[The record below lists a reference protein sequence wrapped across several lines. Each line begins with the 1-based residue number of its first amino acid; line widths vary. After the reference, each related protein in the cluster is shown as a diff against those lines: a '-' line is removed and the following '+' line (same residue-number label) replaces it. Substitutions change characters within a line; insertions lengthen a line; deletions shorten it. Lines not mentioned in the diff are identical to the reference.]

1 MVLAQ
6 FQGSCDRSKISI
18 LSNILWRNYDKFM
31 RDKTDTLTE
40 GPSLASC
47 AADMERSSNKLFCC
61 RWVRHK
67 VPLAQREELYHI
79 LRMTGPLLLSRIL
92 HYLLPFVVTMFCGRL
107 GNEVMAGYGLASA
120 TINVTTAATGY
131 GLGLACDTL
140 VSQTFGGKNLLRVGV
155 ILQRGIIILL
165 IFCLPCWGLL
175 INAQAVLLCLGQDPE
190 VARIAQLYITGFLPA
205 VPAMFLH
212 HLQVSY
218 LQNQGIILP
227 QMYTA
232 AMANIANVV
241 TNYICLYWLDLGVS
255 GSAAANS
262 LCQIYI
268 CTFLFAYIWWKKL
281 HVTTWGGWSL
291 ESLQEWGSYMKLAIP
306 STLMKCFE
314 WWVYE
319 CGGFFAGML
328 SEDELAAQHAVIM
341 VAFITYMF
349 PVGVQAA
356 ACARVGNALGAGD
369 TARAILTCKMSLALA
384 GQSYMFFCIVVYVH
398 YFMVSVHF
406 EEFTAPLFLTRSC
419 SFAVVEG
426 LVLGSTK
433 TVIGLIFTSDEK
445 IIGLVSHLM
454 NAYCFLQFF
463 DGLVCVCTGIFLGT
477 GKQKIPAVANFIGYY
492 GIGLSLGVTLMFV
505 AKLRILG
512 FWLGLLICV
521 ILQSTF
527 YIIVIFK
534 LNWERMT
541 VEAVERA
548 QKNTHMTVLSTAA
561 LSEGTADQTPS
572 NGSVSNEE
580 CLSPKSADGFM
591 SVSTE
596 DHNGETQGG
605 NEAQQLKS
613 GRLSTTQLI
622 LRRGLTMFAAVALL
636 AVGASVHFLAP
647 WQETLPSEANF
658 TSDWINTTH
667 TPNQIFSTS
676 MVPNEESD

>member
-1 MVLAQ
+1 
-6 FQGSCDRSKISI
+6 
-18 LSNILWRNYDKFM
+18 
-31 RDKTDTLTE
+31 
-40 GPSLASC
+40 
-47 AADMERSSNKLFCC
+47 MERPGNKLFCC
-61 RWVRHK
+61 EWVHSR
-67 VPLAQREELYHI
+67 VPQAHREELYQI
-79 LRMTGPLLLSRIL
+79 LRMTGPLLFSRIL
-92 HYLLPFVVTMFCGRL
+92 NYLLPFVVTMFCGRL

-120 TINVTTAATGY
+120 AINVTTVATGY

-165 IFCLPCWGLL
+165 LFCLPCWGLL
-175 INAQAVLLCLGQDPE
+175 INAEAILLCMGQDPA
-190 VARIAQLYITGFLPA
+190 VTRIAQLYITGFLPA

-227 QMYTA
+227 QMYA
-232 AMANIANVV
+232 AAVANIANVA
-241 TNYICLYWLDLGVS
+241 TNYIFLYWLDLGVG
-255 GSAAANS
+255 GSAAANTLS
-262 LCQIYI
+262 QIYI
-268 CTFLFAYIWWKKL
+268 CTLLFAYIWWKKL
-281 HVTTWGGWSL
+281 HVTTWGGWSV

-319 CGGFFAGML
+319 FGGFFAGML

-349 PVGVQAA
+349 PLGIQAA

-369 TARAILTCKMSLALA
+369 TARAILTTKL
-384 GQSYMFFCIVVYVH
+384 
-398 YFMVSVHF
+398 
-406 EEFTAPLFLTRSC
+406 
-419 SFAVVEG
+419 SFAVAGTFAVIEG
-426 LVLGSTK
+426 LILGSSK
-433 TVIGLIFTSDEK
+433 TVIGYMFTSDEK
-445 IIGLVSHLM
+445 IVGLVSHLM

-492 GIGLSLGVTLMFV
+492 CIGLSLSVTLMFV
-505 AKLRILG
+505 AKLRVLG

-541 VEAVERA
+541 EEAVNRA
-548 QKNTHMTVLSTAA
+548 QKNTHMTGSNA
-561 LSEGTADQTPS
+561 ADQAGS
-572 NGSVSNEE
+572 NGS
-580 CLSPKSADGFM
+580 PADGYM

-596 DHNGETQGG
+596 EHDGNTGTQGG
-605 NEAQQLKS
+605 LVVQQPKG

-622 LRRGLTMFAAVALL
+622 LRRGLTVCAAVALL
-636 AVGASVHFLAP
+636 AVGASVHFLVP
-647 WQETLPSEANF
+647 LPETTLSEGNL
-658 TSDWINTTH
+658 TLDWINTTH
-667 TPNQIFSTS
+667 TPGQIFPTVL
-676 MVPNEESD
+676 VPNEDSD